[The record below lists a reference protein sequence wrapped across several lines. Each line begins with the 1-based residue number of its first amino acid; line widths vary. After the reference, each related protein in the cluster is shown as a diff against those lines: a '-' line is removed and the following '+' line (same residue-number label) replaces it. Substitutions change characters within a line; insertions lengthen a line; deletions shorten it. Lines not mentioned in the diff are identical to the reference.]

1 MLAAARPAPCGAR
14 LSRLHPAVI
23 GSARGLGAQRSGAG
37 SPQLAAG
44 RLRRTLVRRPAG
56 GRRSDSAA
64 GKPEPTP
71 RDIAQMFQQMREEQ
85 DTLLDSM
92 YDVCAAVV
100 PEKRRRPAGGDSAAV
115 GQPEATL
122 LQDIVE
128 SLERMAERQSQMW
141 EEQNH
146 TLGELRQMWG
156 AQKTQLG
163 KMFKVCAAAMPE
175 NRRCHAYDTPAVLAA
190 ACGLPHDAAA
200 ERRLAAKL
208 LAKVR
213 VVGWP
218 GHCEAVAQQ
227 VASLI
232 ADCCLVSG
240 AAACATRLPSLTRL
254 PTPSL
259 AARCSAARGSLRVPR
274 ASHARCAAGACEG
287 VRRSAGKQGYVL
299 QRPDPACL
307 PTSPPSMLPTHHPP
321 PAPS

>member
-1 MLAAARPAPCGAR
+1 
-14 LSRLHPAVI
+14 
-23 GSARGLGAQRSGAG
+23 
-37 SPQLAAG
+37 
-44 RLRRTLVRRPAG
+44 
-56 GRRSDSAA
+56 
-64 GKPEPTP
+64 
-71 RDIAQMFQQMREEQ
+71 MFQQMREEQ

-100 PEKRRRPAGGDSAAV
+100 PEKRRRPASGDSGAA

-122 LQDIVE
+122 LQNIVE

-175 NRRCHAYDTPAVLAA
+175 NRRCHAYDTPAELAA

-200 ERRLAAKL
+200 QRHLAEKL

-213 VVGWP
+213 LKGWP
-218 GHCEAVAQQ
+218 WRCEALR
-227 VASLI
+227 SRRRLWTRI
-232 ADCCLVSG
+232 AALCRGV
-240 AAACATRLPSLTRL
+240 AACATRLPSLTRL

-259 AARCSAARGSLRVPR
+259 AARCSAARGSARIPR

-287 VRRSAGKQGYVL
+287 VKRSAGKQGYVV
-299 QRPDPACL
+299 QRPDPAH
-307 PTSPPSMLPTHHPP
+307 PPSAASAFLTGLAVFPGHPWELQDDRLTAVLPSWRSLPP
-321 PAPS
+321 PETAAEWAHEAQLLGPVGATPCTA